1 MTVMIQIIEE
11 VLKALLDPKLGSL
24 MKQISMTAETIKKRQ
39 PKRCKKK
46 RMNKSLKFSN
56 NKHG

>member
-1 MTVMIQIIEE
+1 
-11 VLKALLDPKLGSL
+11 L